1 MTDRRIVKVRWRTLV
16 AAGVLVAGV
25 IAVGG
30 DVVAPFARAGAAVT
44 FLVVGSSMVRAHPGR
59 ASRPWAIMIVG
70 AMLAFLSAVVRLVHG
85 LQIGEEYAYPSPA
98 DVLAYGAYACLFLA
112 GMSFVRS
119 RSIERQLHNT
129 VDSTIAALL
138 AGTVMYALI
147 LSDYLTDSSVP
158 ILDRIGNLGYS
169 VLTIALIGVVFRISF
184 GPGVRNGSYYLIAW
198 ATFGVVANDILLLIE
213 SAGRTGALRLSSI
226 IAPAAFLV
234 AAAAAQHPGALRLSA
249 RPPYRAQEL
258 TTARVALSTV
268 AIAAGPI
275 LLLNPSL
282 RDTALDRAVLGAA
295 TVCLIFLVFMRTT
308 LVVFDHEKT
317 ARREEGLRTLASRLM
332 AMLSQDDIIESTLKA
347 ALNITNAPGES
358 VAVLYERRS
367 PEVHTTIAAEGRSAA
382 EVRAFE
388 HAGPAAQELLE
399 ECLRDEQPLTLELV
413 DAIHADTVDGWTGD
427 YFTVASPVLRRNGP
441 PLVLVVTSPRLIR
454 REQEAT
460 IASMGSQLG
469 LALDGVVASE
479 QLYQRRSDRRFR
491 ALVENSS
498 DVVLVSDDGGIV
510 TFVSPTVHRLLG
522 RYESELV
529 GAPLLGIVHPPDRA
543 QVLQLLDSPGLG
555 SDTASAEARLV
566 DVSGNQRWFEI
577 EVRDL
582 READVIG
589 GVVITARDIDDRRA
603 VEANL
608 LRSEARFRL
617 MVQHSHD
624 VVAVVNDDE
633 IVTYVSPSIERILKV
648 PVASILGSS
657 IFEMLSVSETE
668 RVRSILLGAAA
679 DMTFEVFVQG
689 GDGLIHALEV
699 RATDMRTQPEVE
711 GVVLAMRDIT
721 ERKSLENDLR
731 YQALHDDLTGL
742 PNRTSFSLKVSEAIE
757 QTDDEDGVTA
767 ILFVDLDGFKV
778 INDSLG
784 HEAGDQVLV
793 VIGDRIQQTLRVSD
807 VAARLGGDE
816 FGVLVKNARG
826 AGEATIVAD
835 RLRDALA
842 RPVRVGGQQFRL
854 TASIGIVIDDGSG
867 RGCEDLLRAADLAMY
882 KAKEAGKDRW
892 VVFDAQM
899 EVSATEEL
907 LLKSSLADALAR
919 DQFVLHYQPIVDLTS
934 ERIVGAEALIR
945 WRDPRRGLISPALF
959 IPLAEEA
966 GYIGDIGR
974 WVAHRAVHDLAEWR
988 MAGHDIYCSINVSG
1002 RQLNDADFADG
1013 LVDLINRTVDPNSV
1027 VVELTE
1033 SVLAGPNTRRT
1044 FEKLASNGI
1053 RIALD
1058 DFGTGYSALSYLQ
1071 SFPIDLIKIDRAF
1084 VSRLGLTDDPSLV
1097 QAILD
1102 VAASIDATTIAE
1114 GIETDGEANLLRGL
1128 GVELGQGFMLAK
1140 PMPAEA
1146 LTKLLES

>member
-1 MTDRRIVKVRWRTLV
+1 M
-16 AAGVLVAGV
+16 
-25 IAVGG
+25 
-30 DVVAPFARAGAAVT
+30 VVGAA
-44 FLVVGSSMVRAHPGR
+44 A
-59 ASRPWAIMIVG
+59 
-70 AMLAFLSAVVRLVHG
+70 AFLSAVVRLAHG

-98 DVLAYGAYACLFLA
+98 DALAYGAYACLFVA

-119 RSIERQLHNT
+119 RSVERQVHDT
-129 VDSTIAALL
+129 VDSTIAAVL
-138 AGTVMYALI
+138 AGTMMYAFI
-147 LSDYLTDSSVP
+147 LSDYVSDSSIP
-158 ILDRIGNLGYS
+158 FLERAGNIGYS
-169 VLTIALIGVVFRISF
+169 VLTIMLIGVVFRISF

-198 ATFGVVANDILLLIE
+198 ATFGVVSNDILLLVE
-213 SAGRTGALRLSSI
+213 SAGRSGAMRIASI
-226 IAPAAFLV
+226 IAPVSYLI
-234 AAAAAQHPGALRLSA
+234 AAAAIRHPGALRLSN
-249 RPPYRAQEL
+249 RPVYRAQRL
-258 TTARVALSTV
+258 TGARVALSTL
-268 AIAAGPI
+268 AISAGPA
-275 LLLNPSL
+275 LLLISPAL
-282 RDTALDRAVLGAA
+282 RDSVLDRAVLGTA
-295 TVCLIFLVFMRTT
+295 TVGLLFLVVMRIS
-308 LVVFDHEKT
+308 LVVFDYERT

-332 AMLSQDDIIESTLKA
+332 AMLSHDDIIETTLKA
-347 ALNITNAPGES
+347 ALEITNVPEDS

-367 PEVHTTIAAEGRSAA
+367 PHSHATIAAEGRSS
-382 EVRAFE
+382 EQLLL
-388 HAGPAAQELLE
+388 AGQAGQSASLLIE
-399 ECLRDEQPLTLELV
+399 ECLKTEKAQSLELA
-413 DAIHADTVDGWTGD
+413 DAIHSDVVVGWDGD
-427 YFTVASPVLRRNGP
+427 YFTVAAPVLRRNGA

-454 REQEAT
+454 REQESS
-460 IASMGSQLG
+460 IASIGSQLG
-469 LALDGVVASE
+469 LALDGVVAFE

-498 DVVLVSDDGGIV
+498 DVVLVSDEDGTV
-510 TFVSPTVHRLLG
+510 TFVSPAVHRLLG
-522 RYESELV
+522 RFEAELV
-529 GAPLLGIVHPPDRA
+529 GSPLLDLVHPPDRA
-543 QVLQLLDSPGLG
+543 QVAQLLESPGLSAG
-555 SDTASAEARLV
+555 PASAEARLV
-566 DVSGNQRWFEI
+566 DVEGAQRWFEV

-582 READVIG
+582 RDADVIG
-589 GVVITARDIDDRRA
+589 GVVVTARDINDRRA

-617 MVQHSHD
+617 MVQHSQD
-624 VVAVVNDDE
+624 IVAVVNDDE
-633 IVTYVSPSIERILKV
+633 LVTYVSPSVERILDMPASKV
-648 PVASILGSS
+648 LGSS
-657 IFEMLSVSETE
+657 IFEMLSVAETE
-668 RVRSILLGAAA
+668 RVRAILASTEA
-679 DMTFEVFVQG
+679 DKAFEVFVQG
-689 GDGLIHALEV
+689 GDGLIHAFEV
-699 RATDMRTQPEVE
+699 RATDMRAQPEVE

-721 ERKSLENDLR
+721 ERKSLESDLR

-742 PNRTSFSLKVSEAIE
+742 PNRTSFSLKVTEALE
-757 QTDDEDGVTA
+757 VGPESDGVTA

-816 FGVLVKNARG
+816 FGVMVTNARG
-826 AGEATIVAD
+826 VSEATIVAD

-842 RPVRVGGQQFRL
+842 RPVRVGGHQFRL
-854 TASIGIVIDDGSG
+854 TASVGIVIDDGSG

-892 VVFDAQM
+892 TLFDDQM
-899 EVSATEEL
+899 EVSAAEEL
-907 LLKSSLADALAR
+907 LLKSSLADALDR
-919 DQFVLHYQPIVDLTS
+919 DEFVLHYQPIIDLDS
-934 ERIVGAEALIR
+934 ERIVGVEALIR
-945 WRDPRRGLISPALF
+945 WRDPRRGLISPGLF

-966 GYIGDIGR
+966 GYIADIGR

-1013 LVDLINRTVDPNSV
+1013 LVDLISSTVDPNSV

-1044 FEKLASNGI
+1044 FEKLANNGI

-1114 GIETDGEANLLRGL
+1114 GIETDEEAKLVRQL
-1128 GVELGQGFMLAK
+1128 GVELGQGFLLAK

-1146 LTKLLES
+1146 LSKLLESY